1 MVSCPDRLSG
11 KRRLNMTVS
20 KLNREWHLSHRMPK
34 NPTLEQRL
42 EWHLEHA
49 KNCQCRRITGKLA
62 EEMKKRGMMPS
73 GS

>member
-11 KRRLNMTVS
+11 KRRLNMKES

-42 EWHLEHA
+42 EWHVEHA
-49 KNCQCRRITGKLA
+49 KNCKCRPITGKLA
-62 EEMKKRGMMPS
+62 EEMKKRGMMPP
-73 GS
+73 GT

>member
-1 MVSCPDRLSG
+1 MG
-11 KRRLNMTVS
+11 KRPTRKGVNMKES

-49 KNCQCRRITGKLA
+49 KNCKCRPITGKIA
-62 EEMKKRGMMPS
+62 EEMKRRGIYPPNS
-73 GS
+73 

>member
-42 EWHLEHA
+42 EWHVEHA
-49 KNCQCRRITGKLA
+49 KNCKCRPITGKLA
-62 EEMKKRGMMPS
+62 EEMKKRGMMPP
-73 GS
+73 GT